1 MHHRRGTQVRQLPVP
16 EHQPVFFHRP
26 SAELLF
32 VRHTTVNQRFKRLA
46 RDQELQSSTAL
57 FGDLL
62 DNLRDISTGALSL
75 EPLKE
80 IPFSVDITGRS
91 IDE

>member
-1 MHHRRGTQVRQLPVP
+1 MLFLLPL
-16 EHQPVFFHRP
+16 
-26 SAELLF
+26 AELLF
-32 VRHTTVNQRFKRLA
+32 VRNNTVHQRFKRLA